1 MNKTF
6 KQLLL
11 GIISN
16 FLTITLIL
24 FTVITLVIIIVTPHL
39 INDEEKITE
48 VPHGTYLT
56 ININNSISENY
67 DYTFPNFKDGFKIKS
82 SIYDYLRKIE
92 VAAKD
97 PNIKGIIL
105 SYESSNIGI
114 SKLEEIRTALLK
126 FKKSKKEVISYS
138 SVYDEKNYYLA
149 SIADKVYITPQ
160 GFIEF
165 NGLVAG
171 IPYIKDL
178 LDKVGIKPILVK
190 HGKYK
195 SAAEPLL
202 HQHMSAEN
210 ELQTKEY
217 LNSIWEVIVKAI
229 SKDRNI
235 EEKTL
240 NKFADNLEI
249 KTIQN
254 AKEKGLIDKII
265 YQDQLKDILNKKN
278 KLSLVDIN
286 KYEPAELIKSYEDK
300 IAIIFANGEIVDNGN
315 GEDPMHAISPKLFN
329 KIFKEVREDKNIKA
343 VVLRINS
350 PGGSAMASELIL
362 REIKLT
368 EKVKPVIV
376 SMGDYAASG
385 GYYLATGAEYIF
397 ANKTTITGSIGV
409 FGLMFNI
416 EQLNS
421 KLGINYETIKT
432 NTYADF
438 PNLTKELA
446 PKETALLKANIEQT
460 YNTFLKHV
468 AESRKLTINE
478 VDKIAQGRVWT
489 GNQAIKIG
497 LVDKIGTLSDAIE
510 YAKKKANIQNYSV
523 YTFPQNE
530 LYNFIKTELL
540 TQGYT
545 KLYENILGIKPPKF
559 IYELERIKNYS
570 KIQARAITC
579 EIK

>member
-1 MNKTF
+1 MNKTL

-16 FLTITLIL
+16 LLTITALTL
-24 FTVITLVIIIVTPHL
+24 FIIVTVIVIVSPYL

-48 VPHGTYLT
+48 VPNGTYLI

-92 VAAKD
+92 IAAKD

-138 SVYDEKNYYLA
+138 SVYDEKIYYLA

-235 EEKTL
+235 EEKAL

-265 YQDQLKDILNKKN
+265 YQDQLKDILNEKN
-278 KLSLVDIN
+278 KLSLIDIN

-329 KIFKEVREDKNIKA
+329 KIFKEVREDNDIKA

-376 SMGDYAASG
+376 SMSDYAASG
-385 GYYLATGAEYIF
+385 GYYLATGGEYIF

-432 NTYADF
+432 NKYADF

-468 AESRKLTINE
+468 AESRKLTIDE

-570 KIQARAITC
+570 KVQVRAITC